1 MNYGFKITT
10 HGRALLAAC
19 MDLDEALNIT
29 RVAVG
34 SGRVSEDA
42 NLADVHKLVRYMA
55 EGMVADRRREGDRLY
70 LTVQYS
76 NQNSPDTETFQ
87 LREFLVYARHPDTG
101 AETDLLYATLG
112 DYPQSIPAYRPD
124 FPPGLWIFPLTIV
137 VSSELEVNVSASPGL
152 VTAEEFTEAL
162 ARQKADFDTA
172 LTAHNADL
180 TAHTLR
186 RHVIATRVRDPARP
200 AYGLKPG
207 GGGEA
212 EVLLAAGPYTG
223 TAEVSAVVSGAEYDA
238 QNMRVGEDVPNG
250 TLILTKLEE

>member
-19 MDLDEALNIT
+19 MDLGAALDIT

-34 SGRVSEDA
+34 SGRVGEDA
-42 NLADVHKLVRYMA
+42 DLADVHEPVRYMA

-76 NQNSPDTETFQ
+76 NQNNRDTETFQ
-87 LREFLVYARHPDTG
+87 LREFIVYARNPDTG

-112 DYPQSIPAYRPD
+112 DYPQSIPAYNPS
-124 FPPGLWIFPLTIV
+124 FPAGLWSFPLTIV
-137 VSSELEVNVSASPGL
+137 ASSEIEVSVSAPAGL
-152 VTAEEFTEAL
+152 VTTQE
-162 ARQKADFDTA
+162 
-172 LTAHNADL
+172 LTAALERHAADL
-180 TAHTLR
+180 SAHANR

-200 AYGLKPG
+200 TYGLEPG
-207 GGGEA
+207 GGGGA

-223 TAEVSAVVSGAEYDA
+223 TAEVSAIVSGVEYDA
-238 QNMRVGEDVPNG
+238 ENMRVNGENIPDG
-250 TLILTKLEE
+250 TLILKKLEGT

>member
-19 MDLDEALNIT
+19 MDLGAALDIT

-34 SGRVSEDA
+34 SGQVGEDA
-42 NLADVHKLVRYMA
+42 DLAGIHEPVRYMA

-76 NQNSPDTETFQ
+76 NQNNRDTETFQ
-87 LREFLVYARHPDTG
+87 LREFTVYARHPDTG

-124 FPPGLWIFPLTIV
+124 FPPGLWSFPLTIV
-137 VSSELEVNVSASPGL
+137 VSGELEVNVSASPGL
-152 VTAEEFTEAL
+152 VTAEDL
-162 ARQKADFDTA
+162 A
-172 LTAHNADL
+172 AHAADL
-180 TAHTLR
+180 SAHANR

-200 AYGLKPG
+200 TYGLEPG

-223 TAEVSAVVSGAEYDA
+223 TAEVSAVISGVEYDA
-238 QNMRVGEDVPNG
+238 ENMSVNGGNVPDG
-250 TLILTKLEE
+250 TLILTKLEET